1 MVPINRRLSS
11 YRSPSTLSRINLCL
25 HILFQTRV
33 SNVLSYGLNLWQRS
47 YTKKSVRN
55 VRWYHPLQWEMRI
68 NLITWVY
75 RSNGS
80 YREREGQSATDSTK
94 HSISTQITLLHINN
108 TLKYRANIQPEILII
123 WIGIHLLTT
132 FTSVIY
138 AKLVYSAGYSK
149 IERLS

>member
-1 MVPINRRLSS
+1 MGQTNSGIPRGMSA

-25 HILFQTRV
+25 HILFQTRL

-47 YTKKSVRN
+47 YTKKSVRS
-55 VRWYHPLQWEMRI
+55 VRWYHLLQWEMRI

-94 HSISTQITLLHINN
+94 HSISTQITLLHINT
-108 TLKYRANIQPEILII
+108 TLKYRANIHSEILII
-123 WIGIHLLTT
+123 WVGIHSLTYFHLCNICKT
-132 FTSVIY
+132 GV
-138 AKLVYSAGYSK
+138 
-149 IERLS
+149 